1 MVHLNIKERL
11 ANGELMHN
19 KFGKLVST
27 KKHKLGLKLYK
38 KYEDVMVANRKSPFG
53 SSKSRKSSRS
63 QSMGGSRRRYRGVR

>member
-53 SSKSRKSSRS
+53 KSRKSSRS
-63 QSMGGSRRRYRGVR
+63 QSMGGSRRRRR